1 MSRFQPYT
9 SLPEKLWF
17 FGMRIFCA
25 MVLLFLVVPL
35 LVIVP
40 LSFNS
45 GTYLTF
51 PLAGIS
57 LRWYEAL
64 FASANWKLAFGN
76 SIIVACATTVI
87 ATALGTAGAISL
99 KRLPPRMAKV
109 LTFVILSPIVVP
121 VVITGVGI
129 YFLYA
134 SVGLTNTLP
143 GLVMAHVV
151 LAVPFVVVT
160 VSATLEGF
168 DTGLLRAAASLGAPP
183 LTAFRRVTLPL
194 IFPGVMSGALFAF
207 AVSFDDVVVA
217 LFLAGPEQRT
227 VPIQMFNGVREE
239 INPIIAA
246 AATLLIGLS
255 LILLLTVEYL
265 RRRSARFTSVRSAG
279 S

>member
-1 MSRFQPYT
+1 MTRFQPYT
-9 SLPEKLWF
+9 SLLEKLWF
-17 FGMRIFCA
+17 YGMRIFCA
-25 MVLLFLVVPL
+25 IVLLFLVVPL

-76 SIIVACATTVI
+76 SIIVACATTAI

-99 KRLPPRMAKV
+99 KRLPLRVAKI
-109 LTFVILSPIVVP
+109 LTFLILSPIVVP

-129 YFLYA
+129 YFVYA

-194 IFPGVMSGALFAF
+194 ISPGVMSGALFAF

-255 LILLLTVEYL
+255 LVLLLTVEYL
-265 RRRSARFTSVRSAG
+265 RRRSARYAKVRSTA